1 MRHYY
6 SSMIRSDDG
15 TTDAHDVD
23 IYFYLTRKVDCK
35 DVKRRDIYLEKLKR
49 LQSEDFNRVKVPPFY
64 YEYEDNIVTCVSR
77 YVKGLYALINLEH
90 RKIIYEDVVQHKSDW
105 TFSDFGV
112 ANFIAEE
119 DTNIIFS
126 VDLQSYKYHPN
137 LDKRITA
144 WNTQSNDIPILHL

>member
-1 MRHYY
+1 MHCY
-6 SSMIRSDDG
+6 SSTIPDDK
-15 TTDAHDVD
+15 TTDSYEVD

-35 DVKRRDIYLEKLKR
+35 DIKRRDIYLEKLKR

-64 YEYEDNIVTCVSR
+64 YEYEDNTVTCVSR
-77 YVKGLYALINLEH
+77 YVKGLYAMTNLEH
-90 RKIIYEDVVQHKSDW
+90 RQIIYEDVVQHKSDW

-112 ANFIAEE
+112 SNFIVEE

>member
-1 MRHYY
+1 MYCY
-6 SSMIRSDDG
+6 SSTIRDDK
-15 TTDAHDVD
+15 TTDSHEVD

-35 DVKRRDIYLEKLKR
+35 DIKRRDIYLEKLKR

-77 YVKGLYALINLEH
+77 YVKGLYAMTNLEQ
-90 RKIIYEDVVQHKSDW
+90 RQIIYEDVVEHKSDW

-112 ANFIAEE
+112 SNFIVEE